1 MYLPFVRM
9 CIFSDVTSSPSS
21 NENVPSVYSNAR
33 PIVLSCLDGFVRT
46 TYESDEFFN
55 ASNNSSLSPATIS
68 KSLIVATETG

>member
-9 CIFSDVTSSPSS
+9 CIFSDVTSSPFS

-55 ASNNSSLSPATIS
+55 ASNKASFSPAMVF

>member
-9 CIFSDVTSSPSS
+9 CILSDVTSSPSS
-21 NENVPSVYSNAR
+21 NENAPSVYSNAR